1 MEIHKITLNEAT
13 NTSLT
18 CYIRPITDEDWGMT
32 SRPMM
37 IVIPGGG
44 YQYCSER
51 EADPVALA
59 YLEAG
64 FHAAVLRYSL
74 GANAAWPNPLN
85 DYEQAYHIIEEHAAE
100 WQINMSAV
108 CVVGFSAGGHLAA
121 SCATMSVC
129 KPAAALLGYPCI
141 TAETTNGYASVPMP
155 DVCDY
160 VDANTCPCFIF
171 SSANDNMVPIS
182 NSIEFMQAL
191 ADNNI
196 TFESHIYAF
205 ANHGFSTC
213 ESYINNREWCCNRT
227 ADWVGDS
234 IEFLKDVVG
243 DYSQGDFRSRNHW

>member
-13 NTSLT
+13 NSSLT
-18 CYIRPITDEDWGMT
+18 CYIRPITSEDWGMT

-51 EADPVALA
+51 EADPVAIA
-59 YLEAG
+59 FLEAG

-74 GANAAWPNPLN
+74 GENAIWPNPLN
-85 DYEQAYHIIEEHAAE
+85 DYENAYRIIEENAAD

-121 SCATMSVC
+121 SCATVSKC

-141 TAETTNGYASVPMP
+141 TDEITNKFSSVPMP
-155 DVCDY
+155 DVSKL
-160 VDANTCPCFIF
+160 VDKNTCPCFVF
-171 SSANDNMVPIS
+171 ASANDGTVPITDP
-182 NSIEFMQAL
+182 IKFIRAL
-191 ADNNI
+191 AENGI
-196 TFESHIYAF
+196 PFESHIYAF

-213 ESYINNREWCCNRT
+213 ESYINNRNWCCNRT
-227 ADWVGDS
+227 ADWVKDS
-234 IEFLKDVVG
+234 VEFLKDMVG
-243 DYSQGDFRSRNHW
+243 DYSQGKFGSRNSW